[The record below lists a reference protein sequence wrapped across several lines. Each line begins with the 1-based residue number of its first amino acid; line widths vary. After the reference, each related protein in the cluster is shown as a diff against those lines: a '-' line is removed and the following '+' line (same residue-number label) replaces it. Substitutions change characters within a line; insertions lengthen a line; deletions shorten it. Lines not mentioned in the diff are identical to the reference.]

1 MVTVNQMQRGVTTF
15 IDREIAP
22 HLSGFEKVVVG
33 GGANLIVSKLPDVMS
48 KLNENPMISALGIYD
63 KESGKMDIDAVY
75 NAVKPYISAEPFS
88 IKIPV
93 AEVTLKMG
101 QGEIADLY
109 RYIKE
114 A

>member
-1 MVTVNQMQRGVTTF
+1 
-15 IDREIAP
+15 
-22 HLSGFEKVVVG
+22 
-33 GGANLIVSKLPDVMS
+33 
-48 KLNENPMISALGIYD
+48 
-63 KESGKMDIDAVY
+63 MDIDAVY
-75 NAVKPYISAEPFS
+75 NAVKPYLSAEPFS
-88 IKIPV
+88 IKIPI